1 MANERINPEDKYELT
16 DSASDQ
22 ERLQPEETIIE
33 LPDVND
39 IPGQENIHP
48 APLGQLADVTI
59 SSDDEEDILNG
70 DSLDSMGGDD
80 IDADNHDTIGLP

>member
-1 MANERINPEDKYELT
+1 MATENKSRAADQDLP
-16 DSASDQ
+16 DSDSDNA
-22 ERLQPEETIIE
+22 RLQPEETILE
-33 LPDVND
+33 LPDVED

-70 DSLDSMGGDD
+70 DSLDSLGGNDE
-80 IDADNHDTIGLP
+80 DADNHDTIGLP